1 MDMFFGNLRRATG
14 LASLLILS
22 MVTAANAAEKA
33 PATYGFRTLSVE
45 LAKQA
50 AWAAMTDCRDKGYS
64 VAVAVIDR
72 GGNLQALFRDQLAGP
87 HTPDTAIQKAWTA
100 NSFRQ
105 STGDLA
111 QLLID
116 GTIPSRIPDVPGAL
130 LVGGGLM
137 IQNGEG
143 VLLGAIGVSG
153 APPGKSEQD
162 SIDGACAQAGIGAIE
177 EPLQFAE

>member
-1 MDMFFGNLRRATG
+1 MFTAKSVKMVG
-14 LASLLILS
+14 LACLLALS
-22 MVTAANAAEKA
+22 GAAAAGAAEKA

-45 LAKQA
+45 LAKKA
-50 AWAAMTDCRDKGYS
+50 AWTAMIVCRDKGYS

-72 GGNLQALFRDQLAGP
+72 GGNLQALFRDRLAGP
-87 HTPDTAIQKAWTA
+87 HTPDTATAKAWTA

-105 STGDLA
+105 GTGDLA

-116 GTIPSRIPDVPGAL
+116 GALPARIPDIPGAL

-153 APPGKSEQD
+153 APPGKSEQN
-162 SIDGACAQAGIGAIE
+162 SIDGACAQAGINAIE